1 MVLRFF
7 SLVPP
12 DSEVRL
18 SPCSCESGLAL
29 SGCWSVCAARPN
41 RIKSISIGVVT
52 MQTQAL
58 WAQACDHL
66 KAVLHPDVFNR
77 WIAIIHPVAT
87 QGDTLVLSVD
97 NDYYQTWL
105 EDNYLQLIVSALRS
119 AGANEML
126 SIRFEVQA
134 TDHGADVPDT
144 APVAAAA
151 APERLRTRP
160 RRHRNG
166 AGIHATLNAKFT
178 FEEFVIGPSNSFA
191 HAAALAVAQAPGR
204 AYNPL
209 YIYGQTG
216 LGKTHLMQAIGHRA
230 LLSDG
235 VSVAY
240 VSSETLLNEYV
251 EALQTRT
258 ITEFRNKY
266 RSVDV
271 MLVDDIHFLAGK
283 ERLQEEFFH
292 TFNALYDARKQIIM
306 TSDRPASEIA
316 GLEKRLVSRFE
327 WGLVTE
333 LEKPDFETRLAILRY
348 KQTHAKVHLADELLN
363 FIAENVKSNVR
374 SLEGALLR
382 ALSFAALNSQPLT
395 LDAIR
400 YLLKDLLD
408 KENQKDLSFDDIQ
421 RAVAEHFDLRL
432 TDMSS
437 KRRPRSV
444 AQPRQVA
451 MYLCRRL
458 TRSSLPEIADAFGK
472 THATVLHA
480 CRAVHDR
487 LDVEQN
493 LREAVRTIA
502 RKLGRDPVAFQL

>member
-1 MVLRFF
+1 MDKQVL
-7 SLVPP
+7 
-12 DSEVRL
+12 
-18 SPCSCESGLAL
+18 
-29 SGCWSVCAARPN
+29 WN
-41 RIKSISIGVVT
+41 
-52 MQTQAL
+52 
-58 WAQACDHL
+58 QACEHL

-77 WIAIIHPVAT
+77 WIAIIHPIAI
-87 QGDTLVLSVD
+87 QGDTMILGVD

-119 AGANEML
+119 AGANENL
-126 SIRFEVQA
+126 LIRF
-134 TDHGADVPDT
+134 DVHPMDPTAVPPVNLPEPAQTQTLTQTPD
-144 APVAAAA
+144 PLR
-151 APERLRTRP
+151 PRPRTRRP
-160 RRHRNG
+160 PKGFALN
-166 AGIHATLNAKFT
+166 ATLNAKFT

-209 YIYGQTG
+209 FIYGQTG
-216 LGKTHLMQAIGHRA
+216 LGKTHLMQAVGHRV
-230 LLSDG
+230 LQSPNT
-235 VSVAY
+235 SVAY

-251 EALQTRT
+251 ESLQTRT
-258 ITEFRNKY
+258 TTEFRNKY

-271 MLVDDIHFLAGK
+271 LLVDDIHFLANK
-283 ERLQEEFFH
+283 ERLQDEFFH

-306 TSDRPASEIA
+306 TSDRPANEIT
-316 GLEKRLVSRFE
+316 GLEQRLVSRFE

-348 KQTHAKVHLADELLN
+348 KQTHAKVHLADDLLN

-382 ALSFAALNSQPLT
+382 ALSFSSLHNQELT
-395 LDAIR
+395 LDMMR
-400 YLLKDLLD
+400 GLLKDLLD
-408 KENQKDLSFDDIQ
+408 KEKQTDLTFDDIQ
-421 RAVAEHFDLRL
+421 RAVAEHYDLRL

-444 AQPRQVA
+444 AQPRQMA

-458 TRSSLPEIADAFGK
+458 TRASLPEIANAFGK

-480 CRAVHDR
+480 CKTIHAR
-487 LDVEQN
+487 LDVEPN
-493 LREAVRTIA
+493 LSEAVRTIA
-502 RKLGRDPVAFQL
+502 RKLGRDPVSFQL

>member
-1 MVLRFF
+1 
-7 SLVPP
+7 
-12 DSEVRL
+12 
-18 SPCSCESGLAL
+18 
-29 SGCWSVCAARPN
+29 
-41 RIKSISIGVVT
+41 
-52 MQTQAL
+52 MQTETL
-58 WAQACDHL
+58 WNQACDHL

-77 WIAIIHPVAT
+77 WIAIIHPVAMLN
-87 QGDTLVLSVD
+87 DTMVLRVD

-119 AGANEML
+119 AGANENL
-126 SIRFEVQA
+126 LIRFDVQPN
-134 TDHGADVPDT
+134 D
-144 APVAAAA
+144 PVAAAPSD
-151 APERLRTRP
+151 APVPLPAPDLPRP
-160 RRHRNG
+160 RARARRQSKG
-166 AGIHATLNAKFT
+166 VAIHSTLNPKFT

-209 YIYGQTG
+209 FIYGQTG
-216 LGKTHLMQAIGHRA
+216 LGKTHLMQAVGHRVLQA
-230 LLSDG
+230 DAT
-235 VSVAY
+235 SVAY

-251 EALQTRT
+251 EALQSRT
-258 ITEFRNKY
+258 TTEFRNKY

-271 MLVDDIHFLAGK
+271 LLVDDIHFLANK
-283 ERLQEEFFH
+283 ERLQDEFFH

-306 TSDRPASEIA
+306 TSDRPANEIT
-316 GLEKRLVSRFE
+316 GLEQRLVSRFE

-348 KQTHAKVHLADELLN
+348 KQTHAKVHLADDLLN

-382 ALSFAALNSQPLT
+382 ALSFTSLNSQPLT
-395 LDAIR
+395 LDSMR

-408 KENQKDLSFDDIQ
+408 KENQQDLTFDDIQ
-421 RAVAEHFDLRL
+421 RAVAEHYDLRL

-444 AQPRQVA
+444 AQPRQMA

-458 TRSSLPEIADAFGK
+458 TRASLPEIANAFGK

-480 CRAVHDR
+480 CKTIHAR
-487 LDVEQN
+487 LDVDQT
-493 LREAVRTIA
+493 LRDAVRTIA
-502 RKLGRDPVAFQL
+502 RKLGRDPISFQL